1 MKSINKTQQGFTL
14 VELIIVI
21 VILGILAVTAAPRFL
36 DFSGEAKISV
46 LNTVKA
52 SAQTATKLVY
62 GKAVIQS
69 QINTAPTAANV
80 GPEVE
85 GVELTHGYPQATA
98 EGIIA
103 SIEIPDGWVSSTT
116 SATGLVAET
125 FSAATTTP
133 TAAPAFISAAGEI
146 RIAAS
151 TADLA
156 DAGCYVLYKS
166 AFKATA
172 TGAVTEPVAS
182 TVETGCN

>member
-1 MKSINKTQQGFTL
+1 MKTINKTQQGFTL

-36 DFSGEAKISV
+36 DFSGDAKISV

-52 SAQTATKLVY
+52 SAQTAAKMVY
-62 GKAVIQS
+62 GKAVLQS
-69 QINTAPTAANV
+69 EVNTAPTAANG
-80 GPEVE
+80 GPVVE
-85 GVELTHGYPQATA
+85 GVELTHGYPQATE

-103 SIEIPDGWVSSTT
+103 AIDMPDDWVYSTDAA
-116 SATGLVAET
+116 SELVAET

-133 TAAPAFISAAGEI
+133 VAPAYISVAGEI

-156 DAGCYVLYKS
+156 DEGCYVLYKS
-166 AFKATA
+166 ASKANAAA
-172 TGAVTEPVAS
+172 TVTEPVAS
-182 TVETGCN
+182 VEIDGCN

>member
-103 SIEIPDGWVSSTT
+103 SIEIPDGWVSSTLAT
-116 SATGLVAET
+116 TGLVAET

-133 TAAPAFISAAGEI
+133 AAPAFISAAGEI

-172 TGAVTEPVAS
+172 TDAVTEPVVS

>member
-1 MKSINKTQQGFTL
+1 MKVINKNQQGFTL

-69 QINTAPTAANV
+69 QINTAPTAANG
-80 GPEVE
+80 GPVVE

-103 SIEIPDGWVSSTT
+103 SIEIPDGWVSSTNAT
-116 SATGLVAET
+116 TGLVDEA
-125 FSAATTTP
+125 FSAATTSP
-133 TAAPAFISAAGEI
+133 AAPAFISAAGEI

-151 TADLA
+151 AADLA
-156 DAGCYVLYKS
+156 DGGCYVLYKS
-166 AFKATA
+166 AFKASA
-172 TGAVTEPVAS
+172 TDAVTEPDAS